1 MSAPLFSVIVATH
14 ERPALLERA
23 LASLAAQTFRDF
35 ETIVVSDEPSE
46 ATHAAA
52 GRGLGARGVYLRRAG
67 TPGPGPSRNAGLRL
81 ASGEYVLFLD
91 DDDSCE
97 PGLLERFAGCGRLDG
112 RTVLYCDLEIV
123 MESRASMPP
132 RRLSASRVAT
142 GAQRPEDLLVENFIP
157 NNCVAVPRAAALR
170 LGFDERLRKLEDW
183 DFLLGLL
190 QHSAFAHVDFAG
202 PRYHRDQAGEGHRDS
217 YAPADRN
224 QFALDHL
231 GIYRK
236 WPAASDAQRAARA
249 AVLARWGMQL
259 PAGWL

>member
-1 MSAPLFSVIVATH
+1 MGAPLFSVIVATH

-35 ETIVVSDEPSE
+35 ETIVVSDEPSA

-52 GRGLGARGVYLRRAG
+52 GRGLGERGVYLRRTG

-81 ASGEYVLFLD
+81 AAGDYVLFLD
-91 DDDSCE
+91 DDDSYD

-123 MESRASMPP
+123 MESRSSAPP
-132 RRLSASRVAT
+132 RRLSSSRVET
-142 GAQRPEDLLVENFIP
+142 GGQRPEDLLVENFIP

-190 QHSAFAHVDFAG
+190 RHGAFAHVDFAG
-202 PRYHRDQAGEGHRDS
+202 PRYHRDEAGEGHRDS

-231 GIYRK
+231 CIYRK
-236 WPAASDAQRAARA
+236 WPAASEAQRAARA

-259 PAGWL
+259 PSGWL